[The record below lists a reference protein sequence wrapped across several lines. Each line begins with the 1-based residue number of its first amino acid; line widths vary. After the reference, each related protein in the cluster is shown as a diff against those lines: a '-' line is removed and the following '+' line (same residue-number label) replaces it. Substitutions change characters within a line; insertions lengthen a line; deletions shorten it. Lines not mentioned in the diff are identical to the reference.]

1 MAKNLPKAQGGT
13 GSLIQRAINPIINI
27 FKPKPI
33 SVNPSA
39 FKLGVRTVKG
49 FPGTNPYQNY
59 GDWMNYIKSTQPTPD
74 FATTPYQLPSILKGD
89 MNFLVNKD
97 GMMNTS
103 QLGQF
108 INKTKGVNP
117 GQLYD
122 RSIMKTAFDNLNL
135 GDQKKVSF
143 TDFNNEVGTLLN
155 VNPLFGTSVGTAPLK
170 TDTKWRAYW
179 QGDFSPFKK
188 NRNNI
193 NPLSPDQATVL
204 NSYFDPLKYSS
215 LNMQNY
221 MPLLPTYRGAGN
233 KHYNPL
239 QLFSGRQKSDEPFS
253 LAHQRIVL
261 DDTRDGGFSDGIL
274 VLERQSDQAQ
284 WFNKKARDTYENN
297 QIFLNEASNVPKR
310 EFYFNQ
316 AHLDKQQKFKDLST
330 ADLETR
336 LNAIK
341 TSGYGNTF
349 SHSYGEG
356 KSYTWSDDD
365 VNSEISRYAY
375 LVDDYGRLQNNI
387 KKTEGQTIKE
397 YLSGRDEEWS
407 PSFHDKY
414 DRIDA
419 ETGVMRGGSYDRHW
433 QNNGAQ
439 AHLLNNQD
447 RVRYTNFMA
456 QDDFWNQFDYK
467 KHSDLLKRNIEEGG
481 VHNLSAE
488 DKAEILASPGFKKY
502 LELKNAYAQQN
513 YDDAKIIYDYRKNEA
528 IEFNNA
534 YDNFQNNHDE
544 FQSALKKRF
553 SNTTAVQLGELVDYA
568 QKVGKEYVY
577 LPLPETV
584 IQTQGYTAD
593 VYRTPNAGFN
603 EYRWSGHS
611 GNEFIEQVDK
621 AYADETLRDF
631 GDGYGIKLNYGK
643 VPYFDAN
650 GEKIYPE
657 GYKIIASTNS
667 AGTETHKLIKET
679 DLPQYQ
685 QGIISIGNDVD
696 GTNLDN
702 YEVLDLDQGIYSLF
716 SLQDKNTYKD
726 ALKTGAYDWR
736 TNFLKEKGYDPTA
749 STAGN
754 LRKDH
759 QAIVNKYTEKV
770 HAKDIKS
777 VLGPNSTYE
786 IVNDPSGLPYIR
798 VKVPGVNDYRP
809 PVKGK
814 DVYNYGGQTKGY
826 ALDNTPDPL
835 KYKIG
840 GQTYDIKQYQNGD
853 EVASFDDE
861 YDNFRT
867 FIQQEETSWDYVK
880 NKNSAVLKPDGKTYY
895 KIYEDGMFY
904 PYYHENADG
913 TFEKEAT
920 IGFGRKGPNIYNDYK
935 GGVGLEQAEK
945 WKDEDIDNALRKT
958 KIYINA
964 NYGDTA
970 YDNLPDRT
978 KFMLADFTYNL
989 GRLSKYPKFADAIMT
1004 NDFDKALN
1012 EYIRNDNADGS
1023 PLGRNESYLDTYLQP
1038 WIDNTKLKLE
1048 REAEEKLQKERDAIM
1063 NEKYSSWYSPFVPN
1077 SIENLFKEN
1086 YDWED
1091 EYFEKKGITTYDEGG
1106 STYDPNSAYEKYGG
1120 LDNYTKM
1127 LNFLRYQD
1135 ALKPDGNKDMV
1146 NFYSDLY
1153 GFGDMSFGDAYGQ
1166 ARNIFETYQNN
1177 PDDPI
1182 AQEMLGR
1189 MINQQGQPQFEW
1201 QGNQYNPYSY
1211 TEIPSDEM
1219 VNFQKDLVNRLSV
1232 IYNDPDKQNTG
1243 FIRTVDP
1250 MTEESTYS
1258 PNMQSYITN
1267 PSDILFQKPGDL
1279 EKFIYE
1285 QFPEGSEDRAYL
1297 DANPKAFEQ
1306 MIADYEERL
1315 PHIMHANTADIY
1327 GDRIYDEENNKY
1339 VSSLT
1344 NPERHQEVIDNWC
1357 AKMKKEK
1364 GDYFNCETGRV
1375 EYPGQTYLDQDNRT
1389 DKEREDARL
1398 KTERFKLMQKNMVP
1412 PNFMFMLNASPG
1424 LQSMYQEAERT
1435 NDFSKVNEQ
1444 FLNFS
1449 PTNPDNIKA
1458 GALVMAGAYAL
1469 PKALNFLNTPL
1480 AKYAP
1485 RIFNPNAARAFTVG
1499 DAANVGFGAY
1509 GTGKYGPSMISNIAQ
1524 GEYGDAASDFGNLA
1538 LYNIGAPG
1546 SLIKLNRG
1554 LNFGKVYPG
1563 QFSKSILPQRN
1574 ITPSTLD
1581 AFRIKYP
1588 NLNPTLSPQQYES
1601 FAGFSQQ
1608 LPNYSLLNPIR
1619 TKFPNTQSLI
1629 GQPIPTQSGFGNIFQ
1644 NLNQGATLVPKLK

>member
-13 GSLIQRAINPIINI
+13 GSLIQKAINPIINF
-27 FKPKPI
+27 FKPVTPT
-33 SVNPSA
+33 VYPS

-49 FPGTNPYQNY
+49 FPYDANYKSPYRNY
-59 GDWMNYIKSTQPTPD
+59 DDWMNYVKSTQPIPD

-155 VNPLFGTSVGTAPLK
+155 VNPLFGTSVGTSPMK
-170 TDTKWRAYW
+170 TNTKWRAYW
-179 QGDFSPFKK
+179 QGDFSPFEKSK
-188 NRNNI
+188 TNI
-193 NPLSPDQATVL
+193 NPLSSDQATVL
-204 NSYFDPLKYSS
+204 NSYFDPLRYSS

-221 MPLLPTYRGAGN
+221 LPLLDTYKVAGN

-239 QLFSGRQKSDEPFS
+239 GITGGINIMGKNNEPFTV
-253 LAHQRIVL
+253 AHQRIVL

-284 WFNKKARDTYENN
+284 EFNKNARKTYENN
-297 QIFLNEASNVPKR
+297 QIFLNEPSNVPNR
-310 EFYFNQ
+310 ETYFSQ
-316 AHLDKQQKFKDLST
+316 AHLDQQQKFKNLTT
-330 ADLETR
+330 ADLQTR
-336 LNAIK
+336 LDAIK
-341 TSGYGNTF
+341 TSGF
-349 SHSYGEG
+349 ADDSYNWA
-356 KSYTWSDDD
+356 TDD
-365 VNSEISRYAY
+365 VNTMISQYAY

-387 KKTEGQTIKE
+387 KKNEGQTIQE
-397 YLSGRDEEWS
+397 YLSSRNEQWS
-407 PSFHDKY
+407 PSFDKMY
-414 DRIDA
+414 HQVDA
-419 ETGVMRGGSYDRHW
+419 ESGVTKGGSYDRNW

-439 AHLLNNQD
+439 SHLLNPKD
-447 RVRYTNFMA
+447 RVRYTSFMA

-467 KHSDLLKRNIEEGG
+467 KHSDLLKRNYDEGG
-481 VHNLSAE
+481 IHNLSAE

-502 LELKNAYAQQN
+502 LEHKNAYAQQN
-513 YDDAKIIYDYRKNEA
+513 YDDAKIIYDIRKNDA
-528 IEFNNA
+528 LEFNNA
-534 YDNFQNNHDE
+534 YDNFQNNPDE

-553 SNTTAVQLGELVDYA
+553 SNSTAVQLGELVDYA
-568 QKVGKEYVY
+568 QKVGKEYIY
-577 LPLPETV
+577 LPLPKTV

-593 VYRTPNAGFN
+593 EYGTPNSGFN

-621 AYADETLRDF
+621 AYSNEAVRDF
-631 GDGYGIKLNYGK
+631 GDGYGIKLNYGE

-650 GEKIYPE
+650 GEKVYPS
-657 GYKIIASTNS
+657 GYKIIAGAN
-667 AGTETHKLIKET
+667 GKHKLIKET
-679 DLPQYQ
+679 DIPQYQ

-696 GTNLDN
+696 GTNFDN
-702 YEVLDLDQGIYSLF
+702 YEILDLEQGVYSELSF
-716 SLQDKNTYKD
+716 PDKQTYRK
-726 ALKTGAYDWR
+726 ALVDEAYNWR
-736 TNFLKEKGYDPTA
+736 TQFLKEKGHDPAA
-749 STAGN
+749 SIGGN
-754 LRKDH
+754 LRKEH

-770 HAKDIKS
+770 HAKDIKN
-777 VLGPNSTYE
+777 VLGPNATYE
-786 IVNDPSGLPYIR
+786 IVNDPSGLPYVR
-798 VKVPGVNDYRP
+798 VKVPGPDDYRLP
-809 PVKGK
+809 IKGK

-826 ALDNTPDPL
+826 ALDDNPDPL
-835 KYKIG
+835 KYKVG
-840 GQTYDIKQYQNGD
+840 GQTYDIKQYQNGN
-853 EVASFDDE
+853 EVPSFDDE

-895 KIYEDGMFY
+895 KIYENGMFY
-904 PYYHENADG
+904 PYYHQNADG
-913 TFEKEAT
+913 SYENQAT

-935 GGVGLEQAEK
+935 DGVGLEQAEK

-958 KIYINA
+958 KIYIDA

-989 GRLSKYPKFADAIMT
+989 GRLSLYPKFADAIMT
-1004 NDFDKALN
+1004 NNFDKALE
-1012 EYIRNDNADGS
+1012 EYIRNDNKKGA
-1023 PLGRNESYLDTYLQP
+1023 PLGRNKRYLDVYLQP
-1038 WIDNTKLKLE
+1038 WIDNTKLKLQREEEE
-1048 REAEEKLQKERDAIM
+1048 RIQKERDAIM

-1077 SIENLFKEN
+1077 SIENLFKQN

-1091 EYFEKKGITTYDEGG
+1091 QYFKDKGITTYDEGG
-1106 STYDPNSAYEKYGG
+1106 STNDPYEKYGG

-1127 LNFLRYQD
+1127 LNFLRYQE
-1135 ALKPDGNKDMV
+1135 ALKPGGNKDMA
-1146 NFYSDLY
+1146 NFYNDLY

-1166 ARNIFETYQNN
+1166 ARDIFETYQNN
-1177 PDDPI
+1177 PNDPI

-1189 MINQQGQPQFEW
+1189 MINEQGQPQFEW

-1211 TEIPSDEM
+1211 TEIPSDKM
-1219 VNFQKDLVNRLSV
+1219 INFQKDLVNRLSV
-1232 IYNDPDKQNTG
+1232 IYNNPDKQNTG
-1243 FIRTVDP
+1243 FVRTVDP
-1250 MTEESTYS
+1250 ITGESTYS
-1258 PNMQSYITN
+1258 PNIESYIKN

-1285 QFPEGSEDRAYL
+1285 QFPEGSQDRAYL
-1297 DANPKAFEQ
+1297 DANPTAFEQ

-1315 PHIMHANTADIY
+1315 PHIMHANTADIF

-1375 EYPGQTYLDQDNRT
+1375 EYPGQTFLSQDNRT

-1398 KTERFKLMQKNMVP
+1398 KMERFKLMQKNMIP
-1412 PNFMFMLNASPG
+1412 PNFMFMVNASPG
-1424 LQSMYQEAERT
+1424 LQSMYQEALRT

-1444 FLNFS
+1444 FINFS
-1449 PTNPDNIKA
+1449 PSNPVNLALGA
-1458 GALVMAGAYAL
+1458 GVMTGAYAL

-1499 DAANVGFGAY
+1499 DAVNVGFGAY
-1509 GTGKYGPSMISNIAQ
+1509 GTGKYGPSMISNIGQ
-1524 GEYGDAASDFGNLA
+1524 GEYRDAASDFGNLA
-1538 LYNIGAPG
+1538 LYNIGTPG

-1581 AFRIKYP
+1581 AFKIKYP

-1601 FAGFSQQ
+1601 FAGSFQQ
-1608 LPNYSLLNPIR
+1608 LPNYSLLNPLRI
-1619 TKFPNTQSLI
+1619 KFPNTQSLI